1 MYRNILEQMQEC
13 VWQRRVVIPTHAFVA
28 MTQDV
33 FTPEDIYHC
42 ILQGEIVE
50 RQWNRN
56 YSEYKYVLDGEAEDG
71 SGMQLVAKLHQI
83 TRDTYI
89 ITVYRVYCY
98 DYQNQNAQNETTS

>member
-28 MTQDV
+28 MTQDL

-50 RQWNRN
+50 RQWDRK
-56 YSEYKYVLDGEAEDG
+56 YGEYQYVLDGEAEDG
-71 SGMQLVAKLHQI
+71 SGMQLVAKLHRI

-89 ITVYRVYCY
+89 ITVYRVY
-98 DYQNQNAQNETTS
+98 